1 MKKKDLVLILKDLQ
15 KVREILTP
23 EQAAQVPNLFPKLTE
38 EKEVKKGQRFNID
51 GQIFEAREDI
61 KDKKDK
67 YPKQSSK
74 WSKPTFKGG
83 R

>member
-1 MKKKDLVLILKDLQ
+1 MTKQEMTLFIRDLQ

-61 KDKKDK
+61 KDTKDK
-67 YPKQSSK
+67 DPKK
-74 WSKPTFKGG
+74 WSKPTRKGG

>member
-1 MKKKDLVLILKDLQ
+1 MKKKDLLLILKDLQ

-38 EKEVKKGQRFNID
+38 EKEIKKGQRFNID
-51 GQIFEAREDI
+51 GQVLEAREDI
-61 KDKKDK
+61 KENKHKDPKNNKK
-67 YPKQSSK
+67 
-74 WSKPTFKGG
+74 WGKPTRKGG

>member
-1 MKKKDLVLILKDLQ
+1 MILFLKDLQ

-38 EKEVKKGQRFNID
+38 EKEIKKGQRFNID
-51 GQIFEAREDI
+51 GNVFEAREDI
-61 KDKKDK
+61 KEKKDK
-67 YPKQSSK
+67 DPKNNSK
-74 WSKPTFKGG
+74 WGRPTYRRG

>member
-1 MKKKDLVLILKDLQ
+1 MTKKELVLFLRDLQ

-38 EKEVKKGQRFNID
+38 EKEVKKGQRFNVA
-51 GQIFEAREDI
+51 GQIFEARKDI

-67 YPKQSSK
+67 DPKNNKK
-74 WSKPTFKGG
+74 WSKPTHKGG

>member
-1 MKKKDLVLILKDLQ
+1 MTKKELVLFLRDLQ

-23 EQAAQVPNLFPKLTE
+23 EQATQVPNLFPKLTE
-38 EKEVKKGQRFNID
+38 EKEVKKGQRFNIA

-61 KDKKDK
+61 KEKKDK
-67 YPKQSSK
+67 NPKNNNK
-74 WSKPTFKGG
+74 WSIPTHKGG

>member
-61 KDKKDK
+61 KYTKDK
-67 YPKQSSK
+67 YPKQSNK
-74 WSKPTFKGG
+74 WGRPTFKGG